1 MNQILCYSIKG
12 CVMKKK
18 LSSELCGA
26 LKLHFCISLDRFSFE
41 VTRPKEQA
49 SPDFVNNRQTNYFAE
64 NVQERRC
71 VNDFKNSKILNFD
84 KRV

>member
-26 LKLHFCISLDRFSFE
+26 LGLHFCISLHRFSFE

-49 SPDFVNNRQTNYFAE
+49 SLDFVNKRQTNYFAE

-71 VNDFKNSKILNFD
+71 VNYFKTIELID

>member
-1 MNQILCYSIKG
+1 M
-12 CVMKKK
+12 MKK
-18 LSSELCGA
+18 LSSEPCGA
-26 LKLHFCISLDRFSFE
+26 LKLHLCISLHRFSFE

-49 SPDFVNNRQTNYFAE
+49 SPDFVNKRQTNYFAE

-71 VNDFKNSKILNFD
+71 VNDFKTFDLID

>member
-1 MNQILCYSIKG
+1 M
-12 CVMKKK
+12 MKK
-18 LSSELCGA
+18 LSSEPCGA
-26 LKLHFCISLDRFSFE
+26 LKLHLCISLHRFSFE

-49 SPDFVNNRQTNYFAE
+49 SPDFVNKRQTNYFAE

-71 VNDFKNSKILNFD
+71 VNDFKTIELID